1 MLNPLVAGEPSLV
14 DVLEKT
20 TPRYTAV
27 IQDDQGNPLP
37 AASLTTLTLFLY
49 VIKAD
54 GTTSYIRGAA
64 GTPQDILNAN
74 NVTVDGNGNLV
85 WSLQVADTT
94 LVETLDFE
102 RHLALFT
109 WTWAAG
115 TRTGRHQLILVV
127 KNLDVVN

>member
-1 MLNPLVAGEPSLV
+1 MLNPLIAGEPTLA

-20 TPRYTAV
+20 TPKYTAV
-27 IQDDQGNPLP
+27 VQDDSGNPLP

-54 GTTSYIRGAA
+54 GTTQYIRGAA
-64 GTPQDILNAN
+64 GAPQDVLNVN
-74 NVTVDGNGNLV
+74 NVTVDASGNLV
-85 WSLQVADTT
+85 WSIQVADTT
-94 LVETLDFE
+94 MIETLDFE

-127 KNLDVVN
+127 KNLDVVT

>member
-1 MLNPLVAGEPSLV
+1 MLNPLIADEPSIA

-20 TPRYTAV
+20 TPKYSAV
-27 IQDDQGNPLP
+27 IQDDAGNPLP

-54 GTTSYIRGAA
+54 GSTQYIRGAA
-64 GTPQDILNAN
+64 GAPQNVLNVN
-74 NVTVDGNGNLV
+74 NVTVDANGNLV
-85 WSLQVADTT
+85 WAIQTTDTT
-94 LVETLDFE
+94 MVETLEFE

-115 TRTGRHQLILVV
+115 AKTGRHQVILVV
-127 KNLDVVN
+127 KNLDVVT